1 MKPFHPIIAALFC
14 FALSVPAHAA
24 DCALSAAELG
34 QTPTALLAAK
44 MAETPAEC
52 RYPAYMRAGV
62 QFHDLK
68 QFDPA
73 LTLFEGAL
81 KAAPCEGEA
90 YLWVGGIYE
99 WRGQFELAACHF
111 QKGLALAQND
121 EKQHDEKLKKD
132 FQAAYAEVSARL
144 PAMPTRQLACSVELG
159 RLIGAARCT
168 GKLFRAFGDALG
180 RGFILTA
187 ESGTADMRIHFDFDK
202 AEISAQGADALN
214 QLVAALK
221 KDMGAVSRD
230 LVAERDT
237 PNRKKIT
244 VTLIGH
250 TDERGQ
256 EAYNR
261 ALSRRR
267 AEAVKTLLARDFPR
281 ADFQVEGK
289 GKSEP
294 VMKNAATEDQHALN
308 RRVEIRVH

>member
-24 DCALSAAELG
+24 DCALSAAELV
-34 QTPTALLAAK
+34 QTSAVPLAAK
-44 MAETPAEC
+44 MAQTPAEC

-62 QFHDLK
+62 QFHDSK

-81 KAAPCEGEA
+81 KAAPCEGVA

-111 QKGLALAQND
+111 QKGLALAQD
-121 EKQHDEKLKKD
+121 DEKLKKD

-144 PAMPTRQLACSVELG
+144 PAMPARQLACSVELG
-159 RLIGAARCT
+159 RQIGAARCT
-168 GKLFRAFGDALG
+168 GKLFRGFGDTVA

-202 AEISAQGADALN
+202 AEITAQGAAALN

-221 KDMGAVSRD
+221 KDMGALSRD

-237 PNRKKIT
+237 PNSKKIT

-250 TDERGQ
+250 TDEIGQ
-256 EAYNR
+256 EVYNR

-267 AEAVKTLLARDFPR
+267 AEAVKTRLARDFPR